1 MNGELTGILGIIFF
15 FALLA
20 IRMPLAYA
28 MFITGFLGYS
38 LVVGFGPAL
47 SLVGMDIFSTFTST
61 SLSVIVMF
69 VWMGYIAFY
78 AGVGTKLY
86 LFADRMVGHKP
97 GGLAVATQFACAMF
111 GAICGSNT
119 ATAATMGAI
128 SLPEMKKYGY
138 DSSLATASVAAGGA
152 LGILIPPSVIMLIY
166 GASTAGLPGSP
177 SVRDLFV
184 AGIVPGLLLMTA
196 YIVVI
201 LLEVR
206 RKPVLG
212 PRTERATRAE
222 RFEALRGGLLEILF
236 VFGIS
241 IGGLFLGWFT
251 PTQAGAV
258 GSGAILLI
266 VVARRKLSWQGFVK
280 SLRDTTR
287 TSAMIMLMVAG
298 AITFGRFIAVTGIPT
313 GLANWAGSLALPPP
327 LVMGVILLIYL
338 ALGCIIDAL
347 ALILLT
353 IPIFYPVVVNT
364 LGYDPVW
371 FGIIIVLVVAMGVIT
386 PPVGMNVFIIKG
398 VARDVPLETIFRG
411 TWPFLIGLFAVFVL
425 LILFPDIVTFLPKLL
440 PQ

>member
-1 MNGELTGILGIIFF
+1 MSGETLGLLGVLLF
-15 FALLA
+15 FALIAL
-20 IRMPLAYA
+20 RMPIAYA
-28 MFITGFLGYS
+28 MCITGFLGYS
-38 LVVGFGPAL
+38 AVVGPGPAL
-47 SLVGMDIFSTFTST
+47 SLVGMDIYASFTST

-69 VWMGYIAFY
+69 VWMGFIAYY

-128 SLPEMKKYGY
+128 ALPEMKKYGY
-138 DSSLATASVAAGGA
+138 NPSLSTASVAAGGA

-177 SVRDLFV
+177 SVRDLFI
-184 AGIVPGLLLMTA
+184 AGIVPGLLLMLA
-196 YIVVI
+196 YIAVI
-201 LLEVR
+201 LIEVR
-206 RKPVLG
+206 RKPILG

-222 RFEALRGGLLEILF
+222 RFEALGGGLLEILF
-236 VFGIS
+236 VFSVS

-258 GSGAILLI
+258 GAGAILLI
-266 VVARRKLSWQGFVK
+266 VTVRRQLPWAGFVK

-298 AITFGRFIAVTGIPT
+298 AISFGRFIAVSGIPT
-313 GLANWAGSLALPPP
+313 GLAGWAAGLDLPAPV
-327 LVMGVILLIYL
+327 VMGVILLIYL
-338 ALGCIIDAL
+338 VLGCFIDAL
-347 ALILLT
+347 ALVLLT
-353 IPIFYPVVVNT
+353 IPIFYPVAVNT

-371 FGIIIVLVVAMGVIT
+371 FGIIIVMVVAMGVIT

-398 VARDVPLETIFRG
+398 VAKDVPLETIYRG
-411 TWPFLIGLFAVFVL
+411 VWPFLLGLCAVLVL
-425 LILFPDIVTFLPKLL
+425 LIAFPDIVTFLPRLL
-440 PQ
+440 PR